1 MSEESSGWWTDGHQI
16 ALVAKLWQTCVIHA
30 RRETHVRVL
39 DSSIELRLR
48 LREHFVSL
56 IFYVNFRFI
65 IHYSSFLYEY
75 GSYFTTWSFDSRI
88 EKEID

>member
-1 MSEESSGWWTDGHQI
+1 MYNYRERDSI
-16 ALVAKLWQTCVIHA
+16 A

-39 DSSIELRLR
+39 HSSIELRLR
-48 LREHFVSL
+48 LRKHFVSL

-75 GSYFTTWSFDSRI
+75 SSYFTTIYKKITQPLRVF
-88 EKEID
+88 KNFLPNL